1 MIMHGGRHASP
12 SHYLFKM
19 DSFSF
24 LSKALADDFISD
36 TFVAGGYRWQL
47 IIYLLGDWIKAKT
60 NYISVKLELLNT
72 SSLQIG
78 WKVNVIFNFFLFN
91 QLKEKY
97 FSLQDGSVK
106 QFHEMKTKWG
116 IKNFID
122 LNTFSDPLNGYLIDD
137 SCVFGAEIF
146 VVEKTFKGD
155 HLSLMKN
162 YDTLYHTWKIE
173 KFSTLLE
180 EYYESESFGFYKWNV
195 GLYPNG
201 YGAGKGNSISL
212 ILGMSGSSVPQDTKL
227 LATFTVGIKDQLY
240 GKHIKQTGQS
250 IHKPSKKICYNLM
263 ALEKLK
269 NPKHGFLVDDTLIIE
284 AEVKLVGVVTKWST

>member
-1 MIMHGGRHASP
+1 MGTG
-12 SHYLFKM
+12 
-19 DSFSF
+19 
-24 LSKALADDFISD
+24 SKL
-36 TFVAGGYRWQL
+36 
-47 IIYLLGDWIKAKT
+47 K
-60 NYISVKLELLNT
+60 
-72 SSLQIG
+72 
-78 WKVNVIFNFFLFN
+78 

-106 QFHEMKTKWG
+106 QFQEMKTLWG

-137 SCVFGAEIF
+137 SCVFGAEVF

-212 ILGMSGSSVPQDTKL
+212 ILG
-227 LATFTVGIKDQLY
+227 
-240 GKHIKQTGQS
+240 QS
-250 IHKPSKKICYNLM
+250 IHKPSKKICYNIM

-284 AEVKLVGVVTKWST
+284 AEVKLVGFVTKWST

>member
-1 MIMHGGRHASP
+1 MGNNGSKGCFNMGDRNSKCNCSMNNEAFKSQNNINNYFKGLIGRSAAP
-12 SHYLFKM
+12 SHYLVKM

-24 LSKALADDFISD
+24 LSKASTHEI
-36 TFVAGGYRWQL
+36 
-47 IIYLLGDWIKAKT
+47 
-60 NYISVKLELLNT
+60 
-72 SSLQIG
+72 
-78 WKVNVIFNFFLFN
+78 
-91 QLKEKY
+91 KEKY

-106 QFHEMKTKWG
+106 QFQEMKTLWG

-137 SCVFGAEIF
+137 SCVFGAEVF

-162 YDTLYHTWKIE
+162 YDILYHTWKIE

-227 LATFTVGIKDQLY
+227 LATCTLGIKDQLY
-240 GKHIKQTGQS
+240 GKHIKQTGES
-250 IHKPSKKICYNLM
+250 
-263 ALEKLK
+263 
-269 NPKHGFLVDDTLIIE
+269 
-284 AEVKLVGVVTKWST
+284 